1 MVAMALALVFIEPAF
16 AAISWDIYLK
26 SFFWVFIRA
35 LQGVG
40 VAVITV
46 AFMFSGYQIAFG
58 GKSITSLIPII
69 IGAIVIGGA
78 AALAG
83 TLI

>member
-1 MVAMALALVFIEPAF
+1 MVVMALALVFIEPAF
-16 AAISWDIYLK
+16 AALTWDIQLR
-26 SFFWVFIRA
+26 FFLYIFTASLQFIS
-35 LQGVG
+35 